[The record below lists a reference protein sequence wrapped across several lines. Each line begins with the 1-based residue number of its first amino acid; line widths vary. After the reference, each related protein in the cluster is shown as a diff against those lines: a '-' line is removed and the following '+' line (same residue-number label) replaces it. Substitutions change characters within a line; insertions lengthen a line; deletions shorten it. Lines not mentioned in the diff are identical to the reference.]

1 VVIFVR
7 LSHQI
12 DQMTQYVHMVLFFL
26 GTVGSTM
33 FFGIRFSRLALDHGK
48 NRWVYGFI
56 GAACF
61 LACVRFVGFVAT
73 GLELQPGSYAPSYI
87 MLAVSFLI
95 SFGVYH
101 LIRRNWE
108 KFS

>member
-1 VVIFVR
+1 
-7 LSHQI
+7 
-12 DQMTQYVHMVLFFL
+12 MTQYVHIWLFFL
-26 GTVGSTM
+26 GIVGSVM
-33 FFGIRFSRLALDHGK
+33 FFALRFSRLALSYGK
-48 NRWVYGFI
+48 NRWIYGFI

-61 LACVRFVGFVAT
+61 LGCVRLAGFVAT
-73 GLELQPGSYAPSYI
+73 SFELKPGSYAPSYM

-108 KFS
+108 KAS

>member
-1 VVIFVR
+1 
-7 LSHQI
+7 
-12 DQMTQYVHMVLFFL
+12 MTQYVHIWLFFL
-26 GTVGSTM
+26 GIVGSVM
-33 FFGIRFSRLALDHGK
+33 FFALRFSRLALYYGK

-61 LACVRFVGFVAT
+61 LGCVRFIGFVAT
-73 GLELQPGSYAPSYI
+73 SLGLKPGSYVPSYI
-87 MLAVSFLI
+87 MLAISFLI

-108 KFS
+108 RSS